1 MTTISHISNQN
12 IEITQCTTV
21 KNIQIFIIILVH
33 SIYHSDTQYEQF
45 INRVFAKAVIRQ
57 NQIQTIFSEVF

>member
-1 MTTISHISNQN
+1 MLDTGSINQTDAR
-12 IEITQCTTV
+12 ITQCTTV

-45 INRVFAKAVIRQ
+45 INRVFAKAVIIQ